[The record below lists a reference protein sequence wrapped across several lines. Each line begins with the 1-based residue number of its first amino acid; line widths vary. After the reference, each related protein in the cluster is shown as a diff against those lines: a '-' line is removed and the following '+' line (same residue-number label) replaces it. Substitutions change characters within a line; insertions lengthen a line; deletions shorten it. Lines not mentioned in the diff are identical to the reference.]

1 MSTCPSTK
9 HAMLAK
15 LSSEVRS
22 LELSGCQASDQAAI
36 STGCQAMDA
45 CLPNNGYTAGSI
57 IEYLRA
63 TSGCGAG
70 YLALAAASA
79 ALQAAVDKYLVI
91 VDSHQQFYPPA
102 LRSHQ
107 IALPQVIWVRPE
119 NQLDTVWVIDQAL
132 RTSSV
137 AAVIADIEN
146 LDQREA
152 RRLQLAAQ
160 HGGGLGLLLRGL
172 SARHLPS
179 WAEVQWVV
187 RSMLPTRPA
196 VNQVPETTGGRPLA
210 DPVRSIEVQLAR
222 LRAGRAG
229 ARLLLDLDTSNGTL
243 HPAQRQRNHY
253 ERHQRP
259 MPHRAQQRRSRTG

>member
-1 MSTCPSTK
+1 MSTCQSAK
-9 HAMLAK
+9 HSLLAK
-15 LSSEVRS
+15 LSSEVRN
-22 LELSGCQASDQAAI
+22 LELSGSQTRDQSAI

-63 TSGCGAG
+63 TSGCGAS
-70 YLALAAASA
+70 YLALAAASV
-79 ALQAAVDKYLVI
+79 ALQAAADKYLVI

-102 LRSHQ
+102 LLSHQ
-107 IALPQVIWVRPE
+107 IALQQVIWVRPQ
-119 NQLDTVWVIDQAL
+119 NQLDTVWTIDQAL
-132 RTSSV
+132 RTPSV
-137 AAVIADIEN
+137 AAVVADIEN

-172 SARHLPS
+172 SARHQPS

-187 RSMLPTRPA
+187 RSMLPARPPA
-196 VNQVPETTGGRPLA
+196 SHAPETMGGRLRA
-210 DPVRSIEVQLAR
+210 DPMRQLEVHLAR

-229 ARLLLDLDTSNGTL
+229 MRLLLDLDANNGTL
-243 HPAQRQRNHY
+243 HPVQRQRNRY
-253 ERHQRP
+253 ERHQRST
-259 MPHRAQQRRSRTG
+259 PHQTQQKHSRTG